1 MVNLNGYYQRK
12 IDKFCLNSISVNSYN
27 GYILD
32 INFKYPDKLH
42 ELHNDYPLAPEKLKT
57 NHNMVSNHCSSI
69 AMRYGMKIGGA
80 NKLVPNLLN
89 KNKHVLHYRN
99 LKLHLSL
106 EMKLTKVHR
115 ILDFKPSTCLKK

>member
-1 MVNLNGYYQRK
+1 M
-12 IDKFCLNSISVNSYN
+12 
-27 GYILD
+27 
-32 INFKYPDKLH
+32 
-42 ELHNDYPLAPEKLKT
+42 HNDYPLAPEKLKT

-69 AMRYGMKIGGA
+69 AMRYGMKIDGA

-115 ILDFKPSTCLKK
+115 ILDFKQSTCLKK

>member
-1 MVNLNGYYQRK
+1 M
-12 IDKFCLNSISVNSYN
+12 
-27 GYILD
+27 
-32 INFKYPDKLH
+32 
-42 ELHNDYPLAPEKLKT
+42 HNDYPLAPEKLKT
-57 NHNMVSNHCSSI
+57 NHNMVSNYCSSI
-69 AMRYGMKIGGA
+69 AMRYGMKIGGV

-115 ILDFKPSTCLKK
+115 ILDFKQSNCLKK

>member
-1 MVNLNGYYQRK
+1 
-12 IDKFCLNSISVNSYN
+12 
-27 GYILD
+27 
-32 INFKYPDKLH
+32 
-42 ELHNDYPLAPEKLKT
+42 
-57 NHNMVSNHCSSI
+57 MVSNHCSSI

-115 ILDFKPSTCLKK
+115 ILDFKQSTCLKKQVGFNIDKR

>member
-1 MVNLNGYYQRK
+1 
-12 IDKFCLNSISVNSYN
+12 
-27 GYILD
+27 
-32 INFKYPDKLH
+32 
-42 ELHNDYPLAPEKLKT
+42 
-57 NHNMVSNHCSSI
+57 
-69 AMRYGMKIGGA
+69 MRYGMKIGGA

-115 ILDFKPSTCLKK
+115 ILDFKQSTCLKK

>member
-1 MVNLNGYYQRK
+1 
-12 IDKFCLNSISVNSYN
+12 
-27 GYILD
+27 
-32 INFKYPDKLH
+32 
-42 ELHNDYPLAPEKLKT
+42 
-57 NHNMVSNHCSSI
+57 MVSNYCSSI
-69 AMRYGMKIGGA
+69 AMRYGMKIGGV

-115 ILDFKPSTCLKK
+115 ILDFKQSNCLKK